1 MWVRPLPGSLK
12 ELTIAGEG
20 ISLST
25 HKHEKERTI
34 FTQHPQQAYI
44 AKIASCLAELLQAMQ
59 RQSHG
64 RLMVS

>member
-1 MWVRPLPGSLK
+1 MRPLPGSLQ

-20 ISLST
+20 ISLSM
-25 HKHEKERTI
+25 HKHEEERTI

-44 AKIASCLAELLQAMQ
+44 AKVASCLAEPLQAMQ

-64 RLMVS
+64 RFMVS